1 MYKVKFDTG
10 QEVSFDKQPTQAD
23 IDEVA
28 SQLKLKPITRQPTSQ
43 IKQDVQSVLGKNVA
57 SDIVSGVGQFGAG
70 VGSSIIKGGLGLAQ
84 TGLKAVQ
91 KAKEMPTAS
100 PLLRAIPD
108 TQGAQQAL
116 GNIKQKVSDVYAPE
130 TKSLPG
136 QAGNLVGE
144 MAQYATGNAPIVKGQ
159 QFLRGVSETAL
170 KNAPGIAKFA
180 GKTASRIIPEAGISS
195 GI

>member
-144 MAQYATGNAPIVKGQ
+144 MAP
-159 QFLRGVSETAL
+159 VS
-170 KNAPGIAKFA
+170 
-180 GKTASRIIPEAGISS
+180 
-195 GI
+195 